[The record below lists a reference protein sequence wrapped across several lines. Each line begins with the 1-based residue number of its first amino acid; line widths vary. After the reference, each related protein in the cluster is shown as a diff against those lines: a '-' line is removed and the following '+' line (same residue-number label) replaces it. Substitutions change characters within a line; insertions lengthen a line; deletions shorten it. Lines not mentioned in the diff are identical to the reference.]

1 MAEAAS
7 PQNDKIS
14 GAIVL
19 GSPKACNTTSKDKS
33 EDPVAH
39 KSYDNV
45 MNAMLT
51 VSTFAAA
58 ITFNIILKP
67 NINGEPAPGL
77 LYLSYANALFCSVRQ
92 KVEFHRLYLGYLQ

>member
-1 MAEAAS
+1 MERAFS
-7 PQNDKIS
+7 VGVRWLWIS
-14 GAIVL
+14 V
-19 GSPKACNTTSKDKS
+19 KACNTTSKDKS

-39 KSYDNV
+39 ESYDNV

-67 NINGEPAPGL
+67 NIDGEPAPGL
-77 LYLSYANALFCSVRQ
+77 LYLSYAVCQ
-92 KVEFHRLYLGYLQ
+92 MIRLD